1 VTSAIAGL
9 TINQTTITTNLVV
22 PGTLYGDRLEQLD
35 LRLSKGVR
43 MGRAHMVGNIELFNA
58 LNGAAVLVL
67 NNTYGANWQKPQNVL
82 LGRML
87 KFGIQADF

>member
-1 VTSAIAGL
+1 
-9 TINQTTITTNLVV
+9 
-22 PGTLYGDRLEQLD
+22 
-35 LRLSKGVR
+35 

-67 NNTYGANWQKPQNVL
+67 NNAYGANWQKPQNVL